1 MISLTEPCKIL
12 LLLLHR
18 WELGVARG
26 AALGGGGGGEE
37 EGGRGITQLLR
48 CLWQTA
54 VTLSSLMKDSHGAC
68 YTRFTVH
75 GTNCLNTQYAS
86 ILRDVF
92 VTHDMPA
99 WGKSL
104 FFQFAV
110 LNKRNTQVYRVQ
122 YTWLYYF

>member
-1 MISLTEPCKIL
+1 MVPVIQD
-12 LLLLHR
+12 LH
-18 WELGVARG
+18 
-26 AALGGGGGGEE
+26 
-37 EGGRGITQLLR
+37 
-48 CLWQTA
+48 
-54 VTLSSLMKDSHGAC
+54 
-68 YTRFTVH
+68 H

-122 YTWLYYF
+122 YTWLYYFLKNKRIKYENKEFTIK